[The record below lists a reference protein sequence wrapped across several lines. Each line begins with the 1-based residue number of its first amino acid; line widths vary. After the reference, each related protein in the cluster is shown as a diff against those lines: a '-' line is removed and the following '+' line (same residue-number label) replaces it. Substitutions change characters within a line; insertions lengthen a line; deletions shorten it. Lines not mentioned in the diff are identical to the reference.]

1 MHLLSLKPAITV
13 SLSQVV
19 LRLAATTLLLAI
31 EPHAFAASVPS
42 GGDAFLTRF
51 RAAVA
56 NPDATGLADLTRF
69 PFLFD
74 GRANDRAAFL
84 ARIVPRLFTPAV
96 RKCLMQAK
104 AQSEEGRLVLWCKPF
119 GFYLG
124 VADGQ
129 WRLIEFTADVEP

>member
-1 MHLLSLKPAITV
+1 MPA
-13 SLSQVV
+13 SLSPVV
-19 LRLAATTLLLAI
+19 LRLAATALLLAI
-31 EPHAFAASVPS
+31 APHAFAASAPS

-56 NPDATGLADLTRF
+56 HPDAAALADLTRF

-74 GRANDRAAFL
+74 GRAHDRAAFI
-84 ARIVPRLFTPAV
+84 ARVVPRLFTPPV
-96 RKCLMQAK
+96 RKCLIQAK
-104 AQSEEGRLVLWCKPF
+104 AQSEESRLVLWCKPY

-129 WRLIEFTADVEP
+129 WRLIEFTADGDP

>member
-1 MHLLSLKPAITV
+1 MRLFSLKPAMTAL
-13 SLSQVV
+13 LSQVA
-19 LRLAATTLLLAI
+19 LCFAATAFLLAI
-31 EPHAFAASVPS
+31 APRTIAASVPS

-56 NPDATGLADLTRF
+56 NPDAAALADLTRL

-74 GRANDRAAFL
+74 GQAHDRTAFI
-84 ARIVPRLFTPAV
+84 ARVVPRLFTPPV
-96 RKCLMQAK
+96 RKCLIQAK
-104 AQSEEGRLVLWCKPF
+104 PQSEEGRLLLWCKPY

-129 WRLIEFTADVEP
+129 WRLMEFAADGEP